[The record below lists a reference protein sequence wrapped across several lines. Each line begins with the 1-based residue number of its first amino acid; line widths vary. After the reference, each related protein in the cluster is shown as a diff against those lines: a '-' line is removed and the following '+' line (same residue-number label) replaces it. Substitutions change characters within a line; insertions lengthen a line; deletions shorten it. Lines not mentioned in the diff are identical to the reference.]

1 MSTARK
7 VSYLRLGEVLER
19 GWTRPLVAR
28 HLGEPDTTKRGR
40 NNTVK
45 LFELSRVQRAEKC
58 KAFARDK
65 LEIENQRIA
74 LAAVVPKHCD
84 LLLAIFAV
92 NRAAKRWRDAASS
105 HYDGGRFAWATSAK
119 EHKNYL
125 YALKDRGIAAAFA
138 QGRIAPVDLHG
149 RLCLYCGE
157 GYCFHS
163 RLVPSELEIA
173 TTDESPILIEA
184 KPQSSRE
191 SKQRDAIAHLEA
203 LPRID
208 PSAFDVLASPGFERT
223 EVECWRCGE
232 LGHVSRDCPDFED
245 DEDL

>member
-1 MSTARK
+1 MK

-19 GWTRPLVAR
+19 GWTRQLVAK
-28 HLGEPDTTKRGR
+28 HLGEPDETKPGR
-40 NNTVK
+40 NNTIK
-45 LFELSRVQRAEKC
+45 LYSVVRIERAERRKT
-58 KAFARDK
+58 FARDK
-65 LEIENQRIA
+65 QAIQNRRIA
-74 LAAVVPKHCD
+74 RETSVPEACD
-84 LLLAIFAV
+84 LLAAIFAV
-92 NRAAKRWRDAASS
+92 NRAAKRWRDTASS
-105 HYDGGRFAWATSAK
+105 HYEGSRYAWATSAK
-119 EHKNYL
+119 ERKNRL

-149 RLCLYCGE
+149 RLCLYRGE

-173 TTDESPILIEA
+173 NTDESPILIEA
-184 KPQSSRE
+184 KLQSSRE
-191 SKQRDAIAHLEA
+191 PKQRDAIAHLEA

-208 PSAFDVLASPGFERT
+208 LSAFDVLASPGFERT

-245 DEDL
+245 DEVL